1 MAYCSQSPWLENGTL
16 RQNILG
22 VSILERKWYDSVIS
36 ACGLE
41 ADLKVLESGDL
52 TVIGSNGVNLS
63 GGQKQRVAL
72 ARAVYSRCKVVI
84 LDDVFSG
91 MDAHTSRH
99 VTNRLLGSN
108 GLFRQHHI
116 TAVIATH
123 NRNIMQFADNMI
135 AIDSGRIREAGSREI
150 LANQKGYVSELGLE
164 YTSAGAIEEPGADGN
179 SKPLEEVEVKASNTQ
194 AQASQEDTDVRR
206 KNGERAVYLY
216 YLRNAGRKAVVM
228 YTVSVVAWIFFSEFA
243 TVWIKWWSDSNTA
256 APNTSVGYYL
266 GIYVMIGILGTVGA
280 SLAAWF
286 AFLDVVANTALGLH
300 SDLLQTVFSASLRF
314 LSKTDGGELLNRFS
328 EDMQLVDM
336 DLPATMVNYTST
348 AISVLA
354 KVVILAVFSQYLG
367 ITLPFLATV
376 LYFLQRFYLQTSRQI
391 RLLGIEAKAP
401 LYTHFSESVA
411 GGATIRAFGWQTQ
424 YQERNYGH
432 IDTFQRPNYIQNC
445 IQAWLTFVLN
455 LLVAALAVI
464 LVSTVVTWHDKFS
477 ASSVGVSL
485 IMVIGFSEVL
495 ARLIQTWT
503 KLESSVGA
511 VARVRRF
518 VLETEIETSFGK
530 ASLLP
535 EWPQSGALSFSQVSA
550 SYSSGDEMVLKGVTL
565 TIEAGH
571 HVAICGR
578 SGSGKTSLVLSLLQM
593 MHATGGNIKL
603 DGIDIATVM
612 QDALR
617 SRINVVSQDPF
628 LVPGTIR
635 FNIDPFGVVSNDGEI
650 SQALEKVGLWDI
662 VLRQGGLDKDMN
674 PVAWSAGQKQL
685 FCLARAMVRKSK
697 VLILD
702 EATSSVDIAT
712 ESVMQNIVDTEF
724 AGCTVLAVMH
734 RLGHVGQ
741 YDKVALLGDGEVLEF
756 APAHE
761 QRSFALQ
768 FYINLPTRSDY
779 IAIPRPLLLSSFFS
793 KVSTMPK
800 NTPAPDEPVVTFSS
814 GSNAPVA
821 LRLLHLN
828 DVYHLEPASAEPV
841 GGVARFI
848 TAVNEYRSHER
859 YQGQPELV
867 TLFSGDVFNPSLE
880 SSVTKGEHM
889 VPVLNKIGVDCTC
902 VGNHDF
908 DFGVKQFEHLTA
920 KCNFPWLLANVLDPA
935 LGENVPLGHAKHTHM
950 ITSSNGIKIGLLG
963 LGEREWLETINSLP
977 PNIIYKS
984 ASETAKEL
992 VPQLRAQGADIIICL
1007 SHQREPNDNKLAE
1020 KTEGLIDIIL
1030 GGHDHYYAHSFVN
1043 GTHVLRSGSD
1053 FKQLSY
1059 IEVRKKEDG
1068 SGKWDFDILQRDI
1081 VSSIA
1086 EDQET
1091 LKLTEDLTSKLKHS
1105 LAKSVGWT
1113 ASPLD
1118 ARFSTVRMKESNMGN
1133 FVCDVMRHYHNA
1145 DCALMAAG
1153 TIRGD
1158 QIYPPGAI
1166 RVRDI
1171 TNCFPFE
1178 DPVIFIRVTG
1188 QQLWDA
1194 LENGVSQY
1202 PAQEG
1207 RFPQVSNIEYTFD
1220 PSKPAGSRIVAA
1232 TLGGGPIE
1240 PEKKYT
1246 LATRGYM
1253 GRGKDGFTSLLVEPE
1268 GGTAEEIVC
1277 EENGILISAML
1288 RQYFMSL
1295 RTVGQ
1300 WKNLSEHWVKVAEKC
1315 HSPVEPRKM
1324 WETPA
1329 ETGTSDPKPKVESK
1343 SWAEWMVKRHAL
1355 NIKPPKDDSDE
1366 EVDSE
1371 DEVDSVAQID
1381 MEMLIM
1387 RKFFARWASK
1397 AGVKAEVCDPLH
1409 EGEFTVDW
1417 TRVIAPV
1424 LEGRIKMIS

>member
-1 MAYCSQSPWLENGTL
+1 
-16 RQNILG
+16 
-22 VSILERKWYDSVIS
+22 
-36 ACGLE
+36 
-41 ADLKVLESGDL
+41 
-52 TVIGSNGVNLS
+52 
-63 GGQKQRVAL
+63 
-72 ARAVYSRCKVVI
+72 
-84 LDDVFSG
+84 
-91 MDAHTSRH
+91 
-99 VTNRLLGSN
+99 
-108 GLFRQHHI
+108 
-116 TAVIATH
+116 
-123 NRNIMQFADNMI
+123 
-135 AIDSGRIREAGSREI
+135 
-150 LANQKGYVSELGLE
+150 
-164 YTSAGAIEEPGADGN
+164 
-179 SKPLEEVEVKASNTQ
+179 
-194 AQASQEDTDVRR
+194 
-206 KNGERAVYLY
+206 
-216 YLRNAGRKAVVM
+216 
-228 YTVSVVAWIFFSEFA
+228 
-243 TVWIKWWSDSNTA
+243 
-256 APNTSVGYYL
+256 
-266 GIYVMIGILGTVGA
+266 
-280 SLAAWF
+280 
-286 AFLDVVANTALGLH
+286 
-300 SDLLQTVFSASLRF
+300 
-314 LSKTDGGELLNRFS
+314 
-328 EDMQLVDM
+328 
-336 DLPATMVNYTST
+336 
-348 AISVLA
+348 
-354 KVVILAVFSQYLG
+354 
-367 ITLPFLATV
+367 
-376 LYFLQRFYLQTSRQI
+376 
-391 RLLGIEAKAP
+391 
-401 LYTHFSESVA
+401 
-411 GGATIRAFGWQTQ
+411 
-424 YQERNYGH
+424 
-432 IDTFQRPNYIQNC
+432 
-445 IQAWLTFVLN
+445 
-455 LLVAALAVI
+455 
-464 LVSTVVTWHDKFS
+464 
-477 ASSVGVSL
+477 
-485 IMVIGFSEVL
+485 
-495 ARLIQTWT
+495 
-503 KLESSVGA
+503 
-511 VARVRRF
+511 
-518 VLETEIETSFGK
+518 
-530 ASLLP
+530 
-535 EWPQSGALSFSQVSA
+535 
-550 SYSSGDEMVLKGVTL
+550 
-565 TIEAGH
+565 
-571 HVAICGR
+571 
-578 SGSGKTSLVLSLLQM
+578 
-593 MHATGGNIKL
+593 
-603 DGIDIATVM
+603 
-612 QDALR
+612 
-617 SRINVVSQDPF
+617 
-628 LVPGTIR
+628 
-635 FNIDPFGVVSNDGEI
+635 
-650 SQALEKVGLWDI
+650 
-662 VLRQGGLDKDMN
+662 
-674 PVAWSAGQKQL
+674 
-685 FCLARAMVRKSK
+685 
-697 VLILD
+697 
-702 EATSSVDIAT
+702 
-712 ESVMQNIVDTEF
+712 
-724 AGCTVLAVMH
+724 
-734 RLGHVGQ
+734 
-741 YDKVALLGDGEVLEF
+741 
-756 APAHE
+756 
-761 QRSFALQ
+761 
-768 FYINLPTRSDY
+768 
-779 IAIPRPLLLSSFFS
+779 
-793 KVSTMPK
+793 MPK

-935 LGENVPLGHAKHTHM
+935 LGKNVPLGHAKHTHM